1 MRNDNSIHQ
10 KNNEGPTLLKQL
22 KIRESFTLLTNIAD
36 SFTLLTK
43 IRESRI
49 LPNQIILLILIVG
62 SY

>member
-1 MRNDNSIHQ
+1 MTIKFTNKQRESY
-10 KNNEGPTLLKQL
+10 TLLKQL
-22 KIRESFTLLTNIAD
+22 KIKESVTLLTNIGD

-49 LPNQIILLILIVG
+49 LPNQIILLILIVR

>member
-1 MRNDNSIHQ
+1 MTIKFTKKQRESY
-10 KNNEGPTLLKQL
+10 TLLKQV
-22 KIRESFTLLTNIAD
+22 KIRESFTLLTNIGD

-49 LPNQIILLILIVG
+49 LPNQIILLILIVR

>member
-1 MRNDNSIHQ
+1 MTIKFTKKQRESY
-10 KNNEGPTLLKQL
+10 TLLKQL
-22 KIRESFTLLTNIAD
+22 TIRESFTLLTNIGD

-49 LPNQIILLILIVG
+49 LPNQIILLILIVR